1 MENPFLKLYRYF
13 ITPKHIRDNPPRLSK
28 EYTVFKPYLRPKQ
41 RSKEFE
47 KTLAKN
53 SKKPYN

>member
-1 MENPFLKLYRYF
+1 MEDPFLKLYRHF
-13 ITPKHIRDNPPRLSK
+13 IIPKDFKVDPPLLSK

-53 SKKPYN
+53 SK

>member
-1 MENPFLKLYRYF
+1 MEDPFLKLYRHF
-13 ITPKHIRDNPPRLSK
+13 IIPKDYKVDPPLLSK

-53 SKKPYN
+53 SKKHYN

>member
-13 ITPKHIRDNPPRLSK
+13 ITPKDIRDNPPRLSQ

-41 RSKEFE
+41 RSKTFE
-47 KTLAKN
+47 KTLANN